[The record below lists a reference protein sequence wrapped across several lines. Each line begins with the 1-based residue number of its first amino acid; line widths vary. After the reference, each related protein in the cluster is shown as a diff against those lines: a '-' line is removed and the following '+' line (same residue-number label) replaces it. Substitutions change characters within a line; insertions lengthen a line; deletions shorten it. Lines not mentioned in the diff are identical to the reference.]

1 MKPQKKWLKRR
12 IQSSP
17 SKQKSNLSAFLNNE
31 SIDRNEWEDLQGKV
45 SIPSASANIWSEEK
59 KSWLRGDDAV
69 FVLNQS
75 PGDRETNDDDDD
87 DGNKLNCLKS
97 L

>member
-1 MKPQKKWLKRR
+1 MNR
-12 IQSSP
+12 
-17 SKQKSNLSAFLNNE
+17 
-31 SIDRNEWEDLQGKV
+31 SIETSEKTYRGRYQ
-45 SIPSASANIWSEEK
+45 SASANIWSEEK